1 MVGNKRSTAD
11 TAADAHNVDELYDDK
26 DSTLYA
32 ILPTSIRRRLKRI
45 SGLRKS
51 VAGYSRPLSS
61 YSVSSGSTASS
72 GLGTPPPEYT
82 SRVSLSEPT
91 SDSEFEESPNDLY
104 GPRIF
109 AAAEVRSGI
118 RWKFAN
124 QGRYRYARGIK
135 LLLTLCRAQS
145 YESCW
150 SRGVGRNHRY
160 Q

>member
-1 MVGNKRSTAD
+1 MVGNKRSPVD
-11 TAADAHNVDELYDDK
+11 IAADAPNVEELYDDK
-26 DSTLYA
+26 DSTLYT
-32 ILPTSIRRRLKRI
+32 ILPTSIRRRLRRI

-61 YSVSSGSTASS
+61 YSVSSGSTAGS

-91 SDSEFEESPNDLY
+91 SDSEFEEAPNGLY

-124 QGRYRYARGIK
+124 QGRYRYGYAII
-135 LLLTLCRAQS
+135 LLLILCRA
-145 YESCW
+145 
-150 SRGVGRNHRY
+150 
-160 Q
+160 